1 MKKVIFS
8 ILATVLSLSGY
19 ADNIKKGDAEMI
31 NDIAVLRNWV
41 LEIGKPQVKIE
52 VLEQGWGKLCYGEN
66 LVKDAPL
73 NLSGK
78 NYEFGLATHADSRLR
93 VTAAEPL
100 KSFSAVIGV
109 DCNKATLTKNK
120 MPRIVFGI
128 EVDGKEIYQSPPL
141 TVESAPVSCNVNLN
155 GARSFVL
162 TARTPDGIS
171 LANADW
177 CVPVLETVSGKAIE
191 LGRLHTGLV
200 PAGLP
205 VEFEYDGVSAAEFFH
220 RNPLQSKQEEL
231 KDHTLFTFTGGSES
245 LQMILTLKLYRD
257 LPLLETNLA
266 FANPSA
272 KVSGKLRNAR
282 SLAVS
287 VMAKKTLTLCRQK
300 GSFHSDG
307 PMPAAFRNSFLREQT
322 VLDREAE
329 YCFGGTDGRPSVDW
343 LPCFDLTDGENNLR
357 FAVGWAGQ
365 WNARIKADGA
375 SPFTGIDAG
384 IELIDTVLE
393 PGERIE
399 LPSVAV
405 LCTQSGGRERGINL
419 WRRFILEKVAARID
433 GEVAPLPICVI
444 SWGGMTED
452 EHLQR
457 IANIVK
463 REMPFECHWIDA
475 GWYGPP
481 GSYSPDEFDSVWGS
495 NTGDWV
501 FNSSILPDKLRKV
514 AAASH
519 AAGMKQLLWMEPE
532 RAVKNSRNF
541 REHPERYLQAP
552 SYGESTLLNLGDP
565 AAWQYCFDTIANLI
579 EENSLDWFRQ
589 DFNISPL
596 EAWRLHDAPNR
607 RGMNEIRYVAG
618 LYKLWRSL
626 REKFPHLMIDNCA
639 SGGRRLDYNLMRYSA
654 PLWAC
659 DMECFPGFDPEW
671 QLTHVA
677 GLSEYL
683 PLFSF
688 GTQDQQGG
696 DTYNFRASMGPGM
709 VVHYHSYARNRL
721 DMPYPHEWL
730 KKRLEEYKRAR
741 ECFTGDYYEIS
752 AFHAEDAGAWTVMQ
766 FDRPD
771 LGRGIVTVFRGAN
784 SLYSAGSLRLR
795 GLDPNREYL
804 LEDADNSFAPQSITG
819 RELMAKGL
827 PLQIAEPR
835 TARLIYYRVKN

>member
-1 MKKVIFS
+1 MNNEI
-8 ILATVLSLSGY
+8 
-19 ADNIKKGDAEMI
+19 ER
-31 NDIAVLRNWV
+31 LRNW
-41 LEIGKPQVKIE
+41 LRGTDNSRLDIE
-52 VLEQGWGKLCYGEN
+52 VLEQGWGKLCYSEN
-66 LVKDAPL
+66 LTKDGPL

-78 NYEFGLATHADSRLR
+78 DYEFGLGTHANSRLR
-93 VTAAEPL
+93 VSATEPL
-100 KSFSAVIGV
+100 KSFRAVIGV
-109 DCNKATLTKNK
+109 DCNRATRENARK
-120 MPRIVFGI
+120 PRIIFGI

-141 TVESAPVSCNVNLN
+141 TIDSAPVLCEIDLN
-155 GARSFVL
+155 GARTFEL
-162 TARTPDGIS
+162 TARTLDGIG
-171 LANADW
+171 LANVDW
-177 CVPVLETVSGKAIE
+177 CEPVVETVSGRMIRIGE
-191 LGRLHTGLV
+191 VHTGLF
-200 PAGLP
+200 PAMPP
-205 VEFEYDGVSAAEFFH
+205 VDFEYDGMSAMDFFR
-220 RNPLQSKQEEL
+220 RNPWQRSEEEL
-231 KDHTLFTFTGGSES
+231 DDHTLFTFSGGSES
-245 LQMILTLKLYRD
+245 LQMMLTVKLYRD
-257 LPLLETNLA
+257 LPLFEANLA
-266 FANPSA
+266 FENPSA
-272 KVSGKLRNAR
+272 KASGKLRNVR

-287 VMAKKTLTLCRQK
+287 VISRKVLTLCRQK
-300 GSFHSDG
+300 GSFNLSA
-307 PMPAAFRNSFLREQT
+307 PMPEAFHDVFFREQA
-322 VLDREAE
+322 VLDHEAE
-329 YCFGGTDGRPSVDW
+329 YCFGGTDGKPSVDW
-343 LPCFDLTDGENNLR
+343 LPCFDLTDGENNIR

-365 WNARIKADGA
+365 WSARVKADGA
-375 SPFTGIDAG
+375 SPLVGVDAG
-384 IELIDTVLE
+384 IESIDTVLE

-399 LPSVAV
+399 LPSVVV
-405 LCTQSGGRERGINL
+405 LSTQGGGRERGVNL

-433 GEVAPLPICVI
+433 GKVATPPICVI

-457 IANIVK
+457 IANIAE
-463 REMPFECHWIDA
+463 REIPFECHWIDA

-481 GSYSPDEFDSVWGS
+481 GSYSLSEFDSTWGS

-501 FNSSILPDKLRKV
+501 FNPSILPDKLKKV

-532 RAVKNSRNF
+532 RAVKNCCNF
-541 REHPERYLQAP
+541 REHPERYLCAP
-552 SYGESTLLNLGDP
+552 SIGDNSLLNLGDP
-565 AAWQYCFDTIANLI
+565 DAWQYCFDTIADLI

-596 EAWRLHDAPNR
+596 EAWRLNDAPDR
-607 RGMNEIRYVAG
+607 RGITEIRYVAG
-618 LYKLWRSL
+618 LYKLWHSL

-639 SGGRRLDYNLMRYSA
+639 GGGRRLDYRLMRYST

-709 VVHYHSYARNRL
+709 VVHYFTYVANKL

-730 KKRLEEYKRAR
+730 KKHLEEYKRAR

-784 SLYSAGSLRLR
+784 SLYSAGSFRLR
-795 GLDPNREYL
+795 GLDPDREYL

-819 RELMAKGL
+819 HELIAKGL

-835 TARLIYYRVKN
+835 TARLIYYRVK